1 MLQQDAA
8 DKTAA
13 PAEVA
18 MPLFPFVHARQ
29 AWVTLGVAACL
40 TALSLP
46 GRAQTSQDSPVDFV
60 QVGLIVPAKL
70 TVGKAFTISDE
81 VENAGRETS
90 IDSVTGFF
98 LSTDDAAHRTDVR
111 LGAHR
116 VPALQPGG
124 RYSRESR
131 LKVPPNVTP
140 GTYFVIAFANAD
152 NGVEERYK
160 TNNAR
165 AVKVEV
171 VASR

>member
-1 MLQQDAA
+1 MPPMPVLHARLALAA
-8 DKTAA
+8 LGAVACLATLPA
-13 PAEVA
+13 PA
-18 MPLFPFVHARQ
+18 
-29 AWVTLGVAACL
+29 
-40 TALSLP
+40 
-46 GRAQTSQDSPVDFV
+46 RAQTSQDSPVDLV
-60 QVGLIVPAKL
+60 QVGLVVPAKL
-70 TVGKAFTISDE
+70 TVGKAFTVSDE

-90 IDSVTGFF
+90 MDSVTGFF
-98 LSTDDAAHRTDVR
+98 LSTDEAAHRTDVR

-116 VPALQPGG
+116 VPALQPGA

-131 LKVPPNVTP
+131 LKVPQNVTP
-140 GTYFVIAFANAD
+140 GTYYVIAFANAD

>member
-1 MLQQDAA
+1 MPVLPARLAGAA
-8 DKTAA
+8 
-13 PAEVA
+13 
-18 MPLFPFVHARQ
+18 
-29 AWVTLGVAACL
+29 LGVLACL
-40 TALSLP
+40 ATIPSHT
-46 GRAQTSQDSPVDFV
+46 RAQTSQDSPVDLV
-60 QVGLIVPAKL
+60 QVGLVVPAKL
-70 TVGKAFTISDE
+70 TVGKAFTVSDE

-90 IDSVTGFF
+90 LDSVTGFF
-98 LSTDDAAHRTDVR
+98 LSTDEAAHRTDVR

-116 VPALQPGG
+116 VPALQPGS

-140 GTYFVIAFANAD
+140 GTYYVIAFANAD